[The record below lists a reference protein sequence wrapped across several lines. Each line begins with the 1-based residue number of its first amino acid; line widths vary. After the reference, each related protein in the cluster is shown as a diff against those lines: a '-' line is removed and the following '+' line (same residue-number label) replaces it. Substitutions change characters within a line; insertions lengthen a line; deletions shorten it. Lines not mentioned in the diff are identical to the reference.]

1 MHGNLPY
8 SHYLQIFRNNLNSIA
23 AVQTLTDVGMLRTAL
38 PVAICDLL
46 PINLVTGYI
55 RYGARNHRK
64 VNRSA
69 ITPKTSD
76 ASRHSA
82 CICLKAFR
90 DFIYSNPLSLS
101 HEVNYVWSAVAGGVQ
116 ATAGKCLKPA
126 SYCIFGIV
134 TDNMEPGLL
143 LLSRPNLDSN
153 SSTRRDICVAY
164 DKQLANLAHALGS
177 QSLDPEIRE
186 QLDFP
191 FMFDLLKI
199 GREQRNN
206 PSYGRL
212 SAPLRLDPRF
222 LQLWH

>member
-8 SHYLQIFRNNLNSIA
+8 SDYLQIFRNNLNSIA
-23 AVQTLTDVGMLRTAL
+23 AVRTLTDVGMLRTAL
-38 PVAICDLL
+38 PVAMCDLL

-64 VNRSA
+64 VNP
-69 ITPKTSD
+69 T
-76 ASRHSA
+76 
-82 CICLKAFR
+82 FR
-90 DFIYSNPLSLS
+90 DFIYGNPLSLC
-101 HEVNYVWSAVAGGVQ
+101 HEVNYVWSAV

-126 SYCIFGIV
+126 SYCIFGVV
-134 TDNMEPGLL
+134 TDNTEPGLL
-143 LLSRPNLDSN
+143 LLSRPNLDGDG
-153 SSTRRDICVAY
+153 STRREICVAY

-206 PSYGRL
+206 PSYRWL

-222 LQLWH
+222 LQL

>member
-8 SHYLQIFRNNLNSIA
+8 SHYLQIFRKNLNSIA

-64 VNRSA
+64 VNR
-69 ITPKTSD
+69 T
-76 ASRHSA
+76 
-82 CICLKAFR
+82 FR
-90 DFIYSNPLSLS
+90 DFIYGNPLSLS

-126 SYCIFGIV
+126 SYCIFGVV

-164 DKQLANLAHALGS
+164 DKQLANLVHALGS
-177 QSLDPEIRE
+177 QSWIP
-186 QLDFP
+186 
-191 FMFDLLKI
+191 KSVS
-199 GREQRNN
+199 N
-206 PSYGRL
+206 
-212 SAPLRLDPRF
+212 
-222 LQLWH
+222 

>member
-64 VNRSA
+64 VNW
-69 ITPKTSD
+69 T
-76 ASRHSA
+76 
-82 CICLKAFR
+82 FR
-90 DFIYSNPLSLS
+90 DFIYGNPLSLS

-126 SYCIFGIV
+126 SYCIFGVV

-222 LQLWH
+222 LQLCNYTATNIPW